1 MPPALPRFA
10 GFLEHRSVW
19 ISLGMHPR
27 DLASDSFTTVFPGYL
42 TPTAFPCSLNAMA
55 WVLQNRA
62 LPGSVPSHTTAAL
75 LWGLPLPAR
84 IEGGIGLLPV
94 TEQLGDGTLVVP
106 AVPPGT
112 ALGDGAAPPVLHCL
126 LPRGGRTR
134 IGRGA
139 VVHRGGP
146 VAMADVGR
154 LRLPVQGEV
163 LRQLGTTLRPWD
175 LVAVA
180 EAMIG
185 PQARFPGQSVEALRA
200 VLASTPGRAGTP
212 AARRALGMALPEV
225 RSPGETVMRLVIAAV
240 GLPRPVPN
248 LRVTDPRDRSVRY
261 IDLAWEEVRLGLE
274 YDGDGHRTTKGQW
287 RRDEERRDQLAGL
300 GWTLVRANGDDLR
313 RPLRILLR
321 VRDALARHGAVVP
334 DAARI
339 RRRLAEVVAT
349 HPSARM
355 DR

>member
-1 MPPALPRFA
+1 MPPALSRFA
-10 GFLEHRSVW
+10 GVLEHRSVW
-19 ISLGMHPR
+19 ISVGMHPR

-84 IEGGIGLLPV
+84 IEGGMLPV

-106 AVPPGT
+106 AVPPCA
-112 ALGDGAAPPVLHCL
+112 ALGDDATLPLLHCL

-139 VVHRGGP
+139 IVHRGGL

-154 LRLPVQGEV
+154 LRLPAQGEV
-163 LRQLGTTLRPWD
+163 LRQLGTVLRPWD
-175 LVAVA
+175 LVAVV

-185 PQARFPGQSVEALRA
+185 PQARFPGQTLDALRA
-200 VLASTPGRAGTP
+200 VLASSPGRAGSP
-212 AARRALGMALPEV
+212 AARRALGTALPEV
-225 RSPGETVMRLVIAAV
+225 RSPGEMVMRLVIEAV

-313 RPLRILLR
+313 RPERILLR
-321 VRDALARHGAVVP
+321 IRDALARHDVAVP

-349 HPSARM
+349 RPSARM